1 MLSLPTPAPTHQ
13 DRLAPRDDDQGIDG
27 PLVRR
32 LVVAL
37 VCSGVLSTLA
47 LVVLLGALLELQR

>member
-1 MLSLPTPAPTHQ
+1 MLALPTTAHTHE
-13 DRLAPRDDDQGIDG
+13 DRVASSDEPLVDG
-27 PLVRR
+27 PVIRR

-47 LVVLLGALLELQR
+47 LVLLLGSLLRAH